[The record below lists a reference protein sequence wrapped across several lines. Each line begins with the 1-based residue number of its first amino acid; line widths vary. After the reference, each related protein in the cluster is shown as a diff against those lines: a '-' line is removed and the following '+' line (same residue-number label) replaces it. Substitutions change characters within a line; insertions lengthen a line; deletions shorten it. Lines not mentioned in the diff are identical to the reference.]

1 MGGGWEWL
9 RGWEEGKGMGQLETK
24 KGWEEGGTTR
34 NEKGWEKRCS
44 SRSFMGEEKGFF
56 F

>member
-1 MGGGWEWL
+1 MGGGWEWP

-34 NEKGWEKRCS
+34 NEKAAGLKVTNTPR
-44 SRSFMGEEKGFF
+44 
-56 F
+56 